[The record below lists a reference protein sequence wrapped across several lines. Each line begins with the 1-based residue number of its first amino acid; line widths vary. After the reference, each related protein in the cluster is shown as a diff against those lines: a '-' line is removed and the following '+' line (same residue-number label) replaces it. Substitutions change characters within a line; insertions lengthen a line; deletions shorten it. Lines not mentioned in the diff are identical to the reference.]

1 MSEFNVGLK
10 QRLWAIADSQGFIPK
25 DDPETWYR
33 NFGPP
38 WRGWLPR
45 FGTPKGIIWM
55 RTWRTMRKRWI
66 LHAPGAISVQ
76 GGFSLGGPRTL
87 ALLSGA
93 EDSTDWATAALNW
106 SEHLAL
112 QHKISQTKKNN
123 FNCIYEK
130 YL

>member
-66 LHAPGAISVQ
+66 LHAPGAISVH
-76 GGFSLGGPRTL
+76 GGVSTGEPRTR
-87 ALLSGA
+87 AISDPELSGHP
-93 EDSTDWATAALNW
+93 SSYRGALV
-106 SEHLAL
+106 LTL
-112 QHKISQTKKNN
+112 ICT
-123 FNCIYEK
+123 
-130 YL
+130 